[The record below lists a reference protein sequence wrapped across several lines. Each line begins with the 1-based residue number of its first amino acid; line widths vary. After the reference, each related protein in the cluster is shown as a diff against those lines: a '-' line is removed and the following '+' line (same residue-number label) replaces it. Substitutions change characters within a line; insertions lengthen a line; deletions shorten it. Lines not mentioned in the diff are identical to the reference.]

1 MYFAASLMEIG
12 LKLRMLTLVLLP
24 GYALVFANSV
34 GPDQLASE
42 EYLGLE
48 VCFSY
53 FLKKT

>member
-42 EYLGLE
+42 EYLDLE